1 MTGLRTR
8 LSRFTR
14 SQAELEAE
22 ELLDELA
29 YAEIARIADC
39 SAGDKRRVSGTVRS
53 LTIRPRTAIPAL
65 EIELYD
71 GSGSLRVLWL
81 GRRRIDGIA
90 PGRKMI
96 IHGRITTSD
105 RRLTVFNPRYLL
117 LPATHS

>member
-1 MTGLRTR
+1 MTGLRAR
-8 LSRFTR
+8 LSRLGR
-14 SQAELEAE
+14 NQAELEAE
-22 ELLDELA
+22 ELLDELS
-29 YAEIARIADC
+29 YAEISRISDC
-39 SAGDKRRVSGTVRS
+39 KPGDKLRVSGTVRA

-105 RRLTVFNPRYLL
+105 RHLTVFNPRYLL
-117 LPATHS
+117 LPAVH

>member
-8 LSRFTR
+8 LSRWTR
-14 SQAELEAE
+14 TQAELEAE
-22 ELLDELA
+22 ELLNELA
-29 YAEIARIADC
+29 FAQIARIADC
-39 SAGDKRRVSGTVRS
+39 VAGDRPRVSGTVRS

-81 GRRRIDGIA
+81 GRRRIEGIT

-96 IHGRITTSD
+96 IHGRITTD
-105 RRLTVFNPRYLL
+105 NRHLTVFNPRYLL
-117 LPATHS
+117 LPSAR

>member
-1 MTGLRTR
+1 MTRLRER
-8 LSRFTR
+8 LSRWTR

-29 YAEIARIADC
+29 YAEIARISDC
-39 SAGDKRRVSGTVRS
+39 KAGDKRRVSGTVRS
-53 LTIRPRTAIPAL
+53 LTIRPRTSIPAL

-81 GRRRIDGIA
+81 GRRRIEGIA

-96 IHGRITTSD
+96 IHGRITTDD
-105 RRLTVFNPRYLL
+105 RHLTVFNPRYLL
-117 LPATHS
+117 LPANS

>member
-1 MTGLRTR
+1 LTGLRTR
-8 LSRFTR
+8 LTRWNR

-22 ELLDELA
+22 ELLDELT

-39 SAGDKRRVSGTVRS
+39 AAGDKPRVSGTVRS

-105 RRLTVFNPRYLL
+105 RHLTVFNPRYLL